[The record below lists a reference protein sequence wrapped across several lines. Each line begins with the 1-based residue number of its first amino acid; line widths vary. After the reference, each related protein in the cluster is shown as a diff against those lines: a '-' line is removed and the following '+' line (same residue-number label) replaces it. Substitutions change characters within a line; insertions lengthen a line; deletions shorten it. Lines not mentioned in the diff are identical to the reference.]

1 MRIKPFLDNWIL
13 AFVFFAIFLS
23 CSKEDEPVT
32 APLIGAPEITVTT
45 LLSNQGIIW
54 GFDFLPNG
62 NLLFTQKTGTMRLFD
77 PTTQSNTLISGLPS
91 NISAAGQGGLL
102 DVAIS
107 PDYASSKSVYTTYS
121 ITGGFLVLARFS
133 LNGTAAS
140 NWQVLHTTESAST
153 WNGHYGSRIAFGTDS
168 KLYWSVGEG
177 GGGSLGGATSP
188 HQNGQRLNTFWGKIH
203 RMNLDGTIPADN
215 PLLPGQTGRS
225 TLFSYGH
232 RNPQG
237 MAFDP
242 KTNRLFVNEHGP
254 SGGCEL
260 NRVQPAENFGWPLYS
275 MGINYNGTTISNG
288 HTAPGIVAPLKS
300 WTPAFA
306 PSGLTF
312 INHPSFKDWNG
323 NLLMGSLGRK
333 HLLMIK
339 MTNGVPSNETI
350 LLENNGR
357 IRNVK
362 MGPGGK
368 IYVSV
373 EDGGRLLALSAK

>member
-32 APLIGAPEITVTT
+32 APLISAPEITVTT

-121 ITGGFLVLARFS
+121 ITGGFLVLARFT

-203 RMNLDGTIPADN
+203 RMNLDGSIPADN
-215 PLLPGQTGRS
+215 PLIPGQTARS

-339 MTNGVPSNETI
+339 MTNGVPSNETN

-373 EDGGRLLALSAK
+373 EDGGRLLMLSAK

>member
-1 MRIKPFLDNWIL
+1 MQIKPFLDNWIL

-23 CSKEDEPVT
+23 CSQEDEPVT
-32 APLIGAPEITVTT
+32 APLIDAPEITVTT

-121 ITGGFLVLARFS
+121 ITGGFLVLARFT

-203 RMNLDGTIPADN
+203 RMNLDGGIPADN
-215 PLLPGQTGRS
+215 PLLPGQTARS

-323 NLLMGSLGRK
+323 NLLMGSLVRK

-373 EDGGRLLALSAK
+373 EDGGRLLMLSAK

>member
-1 MRIKPFLDNWIL
+1 MRTKLFLDNWIL
-13 AFVFFAIFLS
+13 AFVFLALHFS
-23 CSKEDEPVT
+23 CSKEDEPIST
-32 APLIGAPEITVTT
+32 SLSGTPEIVVNT

-62 NLLFTQKTGTMRLFD
+62 NILFTQKTGTMRLFD
-77 PTTQSNTLISGLPS
+77 TNTQSYTLISGLPS

-121 ITGGFLVLARFS
+121 ITGGFLVLARFT

-140 NWQVLHTTESAST
+140 NWQVLITTESAST
-153 WNGHYGSRIAFGTDS
+153 WNGHYGSRIAFGTDG
-168 KLYWSVGEG
+168 KLYWGVGEG
-177 GGGSLGGATSP
+177 GGGSLGGSTSP
-188 HQNGQRLNTFWGKIH
+188 HQNSQKLTSMWGKIH
-203 RMNLDGTIPADN
+203 RMNLDGSIPADN
-215 PLLPGQTGRS
+215 PLLPGQTARS
-225 TLFSYGH
+225 TIYSYGH

-242 KTNRLFVNEHGP
+242 KTNQLFVNEHGP

-260 NRVQPAENFGWPLYS
+260 NRVQAAENFGWPLYS

-288 HTAPGIVAPLKS
+288 HNASGIVTPLKS

-312 INHPSFKDWNG
+312 INHSSFRDWNG
-323 NLLMGSLGRK
+323 NLLMGSLSRK

-339 MTNGVPSNETI
+339 MTNGLPSNETI

-373 EDGGRLLALSAK
+373 EDGGRLLMLSAK